1 MLKGKRIKNLYSKY
15 IERSCTDS
23 ELEELFELLKEPG
36 TIEYVREVLHENW
49 MDEAGLEELYPLS
62 WENFLEKKGLQT
74 ASEPNRTISKR
85 KWMVPLSV
93 AAGFLLILGFVG
105 WYWLNQEKI
114 ISYET
119 GYGELLEVMLDDG
132 SRVQLNANSRIYWD
146 KNWRGKGRRNIR
158 IEGEAFFDVAHF
170 DDRPFFVKTSD
181 LIVHVTG
188 TTFNVSKRRDA
199 TKVFLESGN
208 VSVQLFAEDKKIH
221 EDGFVESTG
230 ERVLELRPGDQ
241 LQYSSNRDEM
251 RRDVNL
257 DISQAASWKSGE
269 LVFRNVPFNSV
280 LQELSDVYGK
290 KFEVP
295 DSNLIQKKIDVGMPF
310 SDWETVKKVLQLM
323 TKTEITETNDH
334 VIIR

>member
-36 TIEYVREVLHENW
+36 VIEYVREVLHENW

-85 KWMVPLSV
+85 KWMVPVSV

-105 WYWLNQEKI
+105 WYLLNQEKI

-119 GYGELLEVMLDDG
+119 GYGELMEVMLDDG

-146 KNWRGKGRRNIR
+146 ENWRGKGRRNIR
-158 IEGEAFFDVAHF
+158 IEGEAFFDVAHL
-170 DDRPFFVKTSD
+170 DNLSFFVETTD
-181 LIVHVTG
+181 LIVRVLG
-188 TTFNVSKRRDA
+188 TTFNVSKRRDE

-208 VSVQLFAEDKKIH
+208 VSVQLYAEDKKIH
-221 EDGFVESTG
+221 GDGFIESAG
-230 ERVLELRPGDQ
+230 EQVLELMPGDQ
-241 LQYSSNRDEM
+241 LQYSSNRAEI

-269 LVFRNVPFNSV
+269 LIFRNMPFYNV

-290 KFEVP
+290 EFEVP
-295 DSNLIQKKIDVGMPF
+295 DSNLLHKKIDVGMPF

-323 TKTEITETNDH
+323 TKTDITETNDS
-334 VIIR
+334 VIIK

>member
-1 MLKGKRIKNLYSKY
+1 MLEGKKIKKLYSKY

-23 ELEELFELLKEPG
+23 ELEELFELLKEPDA
-36 TIEYVREVLHENW
+36 IKYVREVLHENW

-62 WENFLEKKGLQT
+62 WEDFIENKGLHT
-74 ASEPNRTISKR
+74 VSEPNRTASKR
-85 KWMVPLSV
+85 KWMVPVSV

-105 WYWLNQEKI
+105 WYLSNQEKI

-132 SRVQLNANSRIYWD
+132 SRVQLNANSKIFWD
-146 KNWRGKGRRNIR
+146 ENWRSKGRRNIR
-158 IEGEAFFDVAHF
+158 IEGEAFFDVAHV
-170 DDRPFFVKTSD
+170 DNLSFFVETTD
-181 LIVHVTG
+181 LVVRVLG
-188 TTFNVSKRRDA
+188 TTFNVSKRRDI

-208 VSVQLFAEDKKIH
+208 VSVQLYAEDKNIH
-221 EDGFVESTG
+221 GDGFIRSG
-230 ERVLELRPGDQ
+230 EDVLELMPGDQ

-257 DISQAASWKSGE
+257 DVSQAASWKSGE
-269 LVFRNVPFNSV
+269 LIFRNVPFYSV
-280 LQELSDVYGK
+280 LEELSDVYGK
-290 KFEVP
+290 EFEVP
-295 DSNLIQKKIDVGMPF
+295 DSNLIHKKIDVGMPF

-334 VIIR
+334 VIIK